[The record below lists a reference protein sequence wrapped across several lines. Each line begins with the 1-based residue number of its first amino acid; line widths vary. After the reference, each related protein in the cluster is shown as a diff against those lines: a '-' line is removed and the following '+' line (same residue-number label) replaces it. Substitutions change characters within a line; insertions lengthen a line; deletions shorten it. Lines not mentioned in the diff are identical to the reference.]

1 MSSKDARR
9 APENTELYLTPHSYI
24 STYCVRYLHA
34 EGAGLALAVRHPFCA
49 SQQWFAEMRQ
59 RLNPLENTQVC
70 LMPRDTHILDFRTEP
85 VLGVSDSD
93 SPHITPLGSQVFI
106 QIALAACATPHFAK
120 GGLSQLWCSIP
131 GSDRGANRGLS
142 WQSAPCQ
149 TSNPLRGSPNRWP
162 WDRHRTLLA
171 KNLSTN
177 TLSDPLPRIR
187 RNWAPTNVFDPRSTH
202 PARLPG
208 NEGLR
213 LVAVCQL
220 VSHSLQEII
229 AIQRLVDG

>member
-9 APENTELYLTPHSYI
+9 TPENTELYLTPHSYI

-34 EGAGLALAVRHPFCA
+34 EGAGLALAVRHPFWA

-106 QIALAACATPHFAK
+106 QIALAACATPHFRK
-120 GGLSQLWCSIP
+120 GRSQPTMLLDPRLRQRSQSRAVRSMP
-131 GSDRGANRGLS
+131 DLQPPERKSEPVALGS
-142 WQSAPCQ
+142 
-149 TSNPLRGSPNRWP
+149 SPNLVGKKP
-162 WDRHRTLLA
+162 F
-171 KNLSTN
+171 NE
-177 TLSDPLPRIR
+177 
-187 RNWAPTNVFDPRSTH
+187 H
-202 PARLPG
+202 P
-208 NEGLR
+208 
-213 LVAVCQL
+213 Q
-220 VSHSLQEII
+220 
-229 AIQRLVDG
+229 